1 MSNFTNNDSKYIRGL
16 LFFNGFW
23 LAFNRFPFGTGA
35 ATFGSVYSQFN
46 TLEVYRLVGME
57 RWILDFDDGGAEI
70 FDNYLGSIVAEL
82 GFLGMII
89 YIILIIKIYK
99 LISQSIPSIH
109 KIWFKITYVY
119 LLITSTM
126 GPFICSADGA
136 IIYSLFFLYFVLRN
150 ETFSD
155 IKYVSRL

>member
-1 MSNFTNNDSKYIRGL
+1 
-16 LFFNGFW
+16 
-23 LAFNRFPFGTGA
+23 
-35 ATFGSVYSQFN
+35 
-46 TLEVYRLVGME
+46 ME